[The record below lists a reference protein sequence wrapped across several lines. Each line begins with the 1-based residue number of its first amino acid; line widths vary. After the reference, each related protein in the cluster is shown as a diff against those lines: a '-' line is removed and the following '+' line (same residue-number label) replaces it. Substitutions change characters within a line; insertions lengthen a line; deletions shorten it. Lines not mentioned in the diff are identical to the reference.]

1 MAQMAL
7 RLVNKLKLPLTGTRN
22 KASMT
27 CQFAWPRHTCHCQL
41 ILKRKVLL
49 KGLQF
54 QSGNNDNFTNSNQFD
69 YNLFLIFRDVRA
81 SVGAGFLFPLVGT
94 MSTMPGLP
102 TRPCIYDIDLD
113 LQTGDVHGLF

>member
-1 MAQMAL
+1 MGRRRLRLLPKRSMAQMAL

-54 QSGNNDNFTNSNQFD
+54 QSGMSEHQLELDSCFHWWEQCLPCQDCQLDHASMT
-69 YNLFLIFRDVRA
+69 LI
-81 SVGAGFLFPLVGT
+81 
-94 MSTMPGLP
+94 
-102 TRPCIYDIDLD
+102 
-113 LQTGDVHGLF
+113 

>member
-1 MAQMAL
+1 MAL
-7 RLVNKLKLPLTGTRN
+7 KLVNKLKLPLTGTRN